1 MKSMTVRAVVSTVL
15 AFILLG
21 CTTGSLEAQTAHQA
35 YLDETDEWLAES
47 NSWMVDFRDMAD
59 RFPRPLPQLQPDSAF
74 RRHIEALEEHR
85 LALLSDDAHFD
96 RLEDQH
102 ASLERTHVQLRDA
115 YRNMASLVERGVK
128 KPSPEFAKDEP
139 Q

>member
-1 MKSMTVRAVVSTVL
+1 MKSMTLHAVLSAVL
-15 AFILLG
+15 AFLLLG
-21 CTTGSLEAQTAHQA
+21 CTTSAVEAQTAHQA
-35 YLDETDEWLAES
+35 YLDQTDGWIAES
-47 NSWMVDFRDMAD
+47 RGWMVDFEDMAAS
-59 RFPRPLPQLQPDSAF
+59 FPRPLPQLQADSAF
-74 RRHIEALEEHR
+74 RRHIEALEQHR
-85 LALLSDDAHFD
+85 MALLSDDAHFD

-102 ASLERTHVQLRDA
+102 ASLERTHAQLRDA